1 MEKNK
6 ILIISNTS
14 DYEVDEIE
22 NNLAKEV
29 CFRINTDTLNI
40 EYNIYIDLEDF
51 EFRVTNKNTNISIS
65 SEEIKTIWWSRDV
78 NMDSSEVE
86 EHLKTFL
93 IQEYSASLYALLAC
107 AENSSIKIVSN
118 PNFTRQAADKAKQ
131 QIQAK
136 KVGFQIPK
144 QIITNTVESFE
155 RFAKDKT
162 ILFKSIY
169 GSDYIVKENTENA
182 YFTYP
187 TTITQEMYEWI
198 INDEIDF
205 HIYHFQEKLDFIFEY
220 RVVVFGDQLYAFKIE
235 GDYTLDWRR
244 SEDKIKFTYI
254 KNFEFS
260 HLCFDYLASFNL
272 DFGSFDFIQT
282 EKGLYFIECN
292 NPGYFLFLDKSNK
305 LNLAEK
311 FAAFLKQE

>member
-1 MEKNK
+1 MKRTK
-6 ILIISNTS
+6 ILIISNTT

-22 NNLAKEV
+22 KSLEKDV
-29 CFRINTDTLNI
+29 FLRINTDNLNT
-40 EYNIYIDLEDF
+40 EYEIYIDLEEF
-51 EFRVTNKNTNISIS
+51 EFRVTNKNTNISIHS
-65 SEEIKTIWWSRDV
+65 TEIKTIWWSRDS
-78 NMDSSEVE
+78 NIDSSEIE

-93 IQEYSASLYALLAC
+93 TNEYSASLYALLAC

-118 PNFTRQAADKAKQ
+118 PNFTRQAADKIKQ

-144 QIITNTVESFE
+144 QVITNTIESFKD
-155 RFAKDKT
+155 FAKDKT

-169 GSDYIVKENTENA
+169 GSDYITKENSENA

-187 TTITQEMYEWI
+187 TLISPQMYEWI

-205 HIYHFQEKLDFIFEY
+205 HIYHFQEKLDFICEY
-220 RVVVFGDQLYAFKIE
+220 RVVIFGNQLYAFKIE

-254 KNFEFS
+254 ENFSFS
-260 HLCFDYLASFNL
+260 QSCFDYLTSFNL
-272 DFGSFDFIQT
+272 DFGSFDFIET
-282 EKGLYFIECN
+282 KNKFYFIECN
-292 NPGYFLFLDKSNK
+292 NPGYFLFLDKDKK

-311 FAAFLKQE
+311 FTTFLLK